1 MSCVLERDAGK
12 ETEREM
18 LGLFSTGKSQ
28 ILAAPARTG
37 TDADGFSGFFRAAV
51 RLRRDGSFVVMIF
64 VRCRLLAAAGS
75 FWGGRSS
82 GRWTGRSYIGPL
94 FFCRGQ
100 FFLPA
105 AAGAGG
111 ASFRSATAESAVT
124 GTFPA

>member
-18 LGLFSTGKSQ
+18 LGLFSAGKSQ

-37 TDADGFSGFFRAAV
+37 ADADGVGIFARSVA

-64 VRCRLLAAAGS
+64 VRCRLLATAGS
-75 FWGGRSS
+75 FLGRRSGGR
-82 GRWTGRSYIGPL
+82 TGRSYIGPL